1 MCSCHDQVVF
11 SKSAEDQIH
20 QLAEDP
26 SANDEAK
33 RAARM
38 LQNSVNVINQV
49 RMKNSRE
56 THHYYGSC
64 QHVACAFSSKGYR

>member
-1 MCSCHDQVVF
+1 MVF

-20 QLAEDP
+20 QLAENP

-38 LQNSVNVINQV
+38 LRNSVNVINQV

-56 THHYYGSC
+56 NHHYYGNC
-64 QHVACAFSSKGYR
+64 QHVACAFSSSKDYR